1 MGGKLTGIDL
11 RADEHREVARLLQR
25 HLPDTE
31 VWAYGSRVK
40 GIARPASDLDLVT
53 FASAGQQ
60 EAVSRLREAFD
71 ESSLP
76 FRVDLFVWDK
86 VPEEF
91 RKNIEEARVVV
102 QEKEKKNLPKGWQQ
116 VILGD
121 VITINDATYSS
132 KDKWSFINYLDT
144 GNLTN
149 GEISEVKRFT
159 IGTDKIPSRAKR
171 KIQPG
176 DIVYSTVR
184 PNQKHFGI
192 IKNLPENLL
201 VSTAFVTIRGKKEKA
216 DTNFV
221 YFLLTQRETI
231 EILQTI
237 GEHST
242 SAYPSIKSSDIEV
255 LKFNLP
261 PLPEQKAIAHILGSL
276 DDKIELNRRMN
287 ETLEAM
293 AQALFKS
300 WFVDFDPV
308 IDNAL
313 AAGNTI
319 PDELKEKTCL
329 RRSFGRQATIR
340 QGLDDKQ
347 KSLPD
352 DIRRL
357 FPSEFAYTEEMGWI
371 PKGWEVGP
379 LRLIATYCSDRIPTS
394 ELTLENY
401 ISTENMLAEKKG
413 ICTAAKLPSVKTT
426 SSYQSGNALVS
437 NIRPYFKKIWFAE
450 GSGGCSNDI
459 LNFTVKELNTEEYLL
474 NLLWQD
480 TFFDYMMTTA
490 KGSKMPRGDKD
501 AIMNWKVIIPPVKS
515 RRLFAETV
523 RGFYK
528 QISGKYKINTVLTQ
542 FSDKLLIRLLSG
554 DIRIPSAKSAYGGKN
569 D

>member
-1 MGGKLTGIDL
+1 MGGKLTSIDL
-11 RADEHREVARLLQR
+11 KADEHKEVVRLLQH

-31 VWAYGSRVK
+31 VWAYGSRVQ
-40 GIARPASDLDLVT
+40 GAARPASDLDLVT
-53 FASAGQQ
+53 FASSGQK

-71 ESSLP
+71 ESPLP
-76 FRVDLFVWDK
+76 FRVDLFVWDN

-102 QEKEKKNLPKGWQQ
+102 QKKKHSKNPSNNWKILTFSTIINLIGGGTPKRSNQAYWNGNIPWLSVKDFNNQYRY
-116 VILGD
+116 VDSAEETITELGEQE
-121 VITINDATYSS
+121 SS
-132 KDKWSFINYLDT
+132 TKVLKT
-144 GNLTN
+144 GQLIISARGTVGALAQLTQPMAFN
-149 GEISEVKRFT
+149 QSCYGI
-159 IGTDKIPSRAKR
+159 DAKR
-171 KIQPG
+171 EYT
-176 DIVYSTVR
+176 DNDFLYYLV
-184 PNQKHFGI
+184 KHSI
-192 IKNLPENLL
+192 DNLKQITHGA
-201 VSTAFVTIRGKKEKA
+201 VFDTI
-216 DTNFV
+216 T
-221 YFLLTQRETI
+221 RETFN
-231 EILQTI
+231 
-237 GEHST
+237 H
-242 SAYPSIKSSDIEV
+242 IKVS
-255 LKFNLP
+255 LP
-261 PLPEQKAIAHILGSL
+261 PPPEQKAIAHILGSL

-293 AQALFKS
+293 AQTLFKS

-308 IDNAL
+308 IDNAI
-313 AAGNTI
+313 AAGNAI
-319 PDELKEKTCL
+319 PDELKEK
-329 RRSFGRQATIR
+329 ATIR
-340 QGLDDKQ
+340 QRFDDKR

-357 FPSEFAYTEEMGWI
+357 FPSEFVYTEEMGWV
-371 PKGWEVGP
+371 PKGWETGP

-394 ELTLENY
+394 ELTFENY
-401 ISTENMLAEKKG
+401 ISTDNMLAEKKG

-426 SSYQSGNALVS
+426 SSYQSGNVLVS
-437 NIRPYFKKIWFAE
+437 NIRPYFKKVWFAD

-528 QISGKYKINTVLTQ
+528 QISGKYKINAGLCK
-542 FSDKLLIRLLSG
+542 FSDKLLTKLLSG
-554 DIRIPSAKSAYGGKN
+554 EIRIEQAKKYWRIN
-569 D
+569 REE

>member
-1 MGGKLTGIDL
+1 MKGELTGIDL
-11 RADEHREVARLLQR
+11 RADEHKEVVRLLQH

-40 GIARPASDLDLVT
+40 GTARPASDLDLVT
-53 FASAGQQ
+53 FASAGQK

-71 ESSLP
+71 ESPLP

-102 QEKEKKNLPKGWQQ
+102 QKEKTGCELPEGWQQ

-132 KDKWSFINYLDT
+132 KDKWPFINYLDT

-149 GEISEVKRFT
+149 GEISEIKNFI

-192 IKNLPENLL
+192 IKDLPENLL

-242 SAYPSIKSSDIEV
+242 SAYPSIKPSDIEA

-313 AAGNTI
+313 AAGNLI
-319 PDELKEKTCL
+319 PDELKEK
-329 RRSFGRQATIR
+329 AAIR
-340 QGLDDKQ
+340 QGPGDERE
-347 KSLPD
+347 SLPD

-371 PKGWEVGP
+371 PKGWEIKNLDQIGVFKNGLALQKFPPIEGEEILPVVKIAQLRKGNATGSDLFASRIADDFIINDGDFIFSWSGSLLAKFWVGGKGALNQHLFKVEGKEHP
-379 LRLIATYCSDRIPTS
+379 LWFVAGWVHQHMPEFCAIAENKATTMGHIKKEHLSQAQCIGPGQKVLKKLEVCIAQLINRQIFVQQESRA
-394 ELTLENY
+394 
-401 ISTENMLAEKKG
+401 LAELRDTLLPKLLS
-413 ICTAAKLPSVKTT
+413 AKIGVE
-426 SSYQSGNALVS
+426 Q
-437 NIRPYFKKIWFAE
+437 
-450 GSGGCSNDI
+450 
-459 LNFTVKELNTEEYLL
+459 
-474 NLLWQD
+474 
-480 TFFDYMMTTA
+480 A
-490 KGSKMPRGDKD
+490 KQMLE
-501 AIMNWKVIIPPVKS
+501 VKS
-515 RRLFAETV
+515 
-523 RGFYK
+523 
-528 QISGKYKINTVLTQ
+528 
-542 FSDKLLIRLLSG
+542 
-554 DIRIPSAKSAYGGKN
+554 
-569 D
+569 

>member
-1 MGGKLTGIDL
+1 M
-11 RADEHREVARLLQR
+11 
-25 HLPDTE
+25 
-31 VWAYGSRVK
+31 
-40 GIARPASDLDLVT
+40 T
-53 FASAGQQ
+53 FASAGRQ

-71 ESSLP
+71 KSALP
-76 FRVDLFVWDK
+76 FWVDLFFWDK
-86 VPEEF
+86 APEGF
-91 RKNIEEARVVV
+91 RRNIEEVRVVG
-102 QEKEKKNLPKGWQQ
+102 QEKQKKNLPKGWQQ
-116 VILGD
+116 AILGD

-132 KDKWSFINYLDT
+132 KEKWSFINYLDT

-149 GEISEVKRFT
+149 GKISEVKKFT

-242 SAYPSIKSSDIEV
+242 SAYPSIKPSDIEV

-308 IDNAL
+308 IDNTL
-313 AAGNTI
+313 AAGNPI
-319 PDELKEKTCL
+319 PDELKEK
-329 RRSFGRQATIR
+329 AAIR
-340 QGLDDKQ
+340 QGLGDEQ
-347 KSLPD
+347 KSLPN

-371 PKGWEVGP
+371 PKGWTTGP
-379 LRLIATYCSDRIPTS
+379 LGLIATYCSDRIPTS

-401 ISTENMLAEKKG
+401 VSTENMLAEKKG
-413 ICTAAKLPSVKTT
+413 ICTAAKLPTVKTT
-426 SSYQSGNALVS
+426 SSYQSGNVLVS

-450 GSGGCSNDI
+450 GCGGCSNDI
-459 LNFTVKELNTEEYLL
+459 LNFTAKELNTEEYLL

-490 KGSKMPRGDKD
+490 KGSKMPRGDKG
-501 AIMNWKVIIPPVKS
+501 AILNWKVIIPPVES
-515 RRLFAETV
+515 RRIFSETV
-523 RGFYK
+523 REFYK
-528 QISGKYKINTVLTQ
+528 QISGKYKINASLCK
-542 FSDKLLIRLLSG
+542 FSDKLLTRLLSG
-554 DIRIPSAKSAYGGKN
+554 KIRVPNFDSTYGGKN